1 MVSFRIFVF
10 YEAIETIGQKAG
22 QSRDP
27 AVKNKEGD
35 RGRVERNC
43 FRIFATIFPGKICL
57 LSAKLNKQTYFSFR
71 QNFAKIFVSQLSI
84 VKQPFV

>member
-1 MVSFRIFVF
+1 MVSFRILVF
-10 YEAIETIGQKAG
+10 CEAIETIGQKAG

-27 AVKNKEGD
+27 VKNKEGD

-57 LSAKLNKQTYFSFR
+57 LSAKFNKQTYFSFR
-71 QNFAKIFVSQLSI
+71 QNFAKIFVSQL
-84 VKQPFV
+84 